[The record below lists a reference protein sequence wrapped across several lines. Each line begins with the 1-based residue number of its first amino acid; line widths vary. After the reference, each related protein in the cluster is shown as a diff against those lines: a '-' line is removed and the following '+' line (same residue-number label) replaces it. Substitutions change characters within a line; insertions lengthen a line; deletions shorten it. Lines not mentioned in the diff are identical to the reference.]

1 MWFPTIFPLGS
12 WCAWVTEGGQC
23 TRNLTVSGAEMFC
36 YVSLTPRGST
46 LLCGRHKGK
55 KMVKN
60 SVSRGCTA
68 MYWYETYSLYTAI
81 HWVNVLLPTLE
92 SSSMLVLENIT
103 STARKKKKKRQIEE
117 SWASPLGLEY
127 RQLCHQKVQEGECA
141 WSARAHLPIRSQDWC
156 ESAQCLPLSTDRW
169 EAPLC
174 PGLSHMRLK
183 PVINYSIW
191 YVATVCC
198 TSILGPQTG
207 M

>member
-68 MYWYETYSLYTAI
+68 MYWYETYSLCTAI

-103 STARKKKKKRQIEE
+103 STARKKKKKKTNWGELGVTSWIRIQTVVSSE
-117 SWASPLGLEY
+117 STRGGMCLVSKGSSTNQESGLVWESSVSAPFHRSLG
-127 RQLCHQKVQEGECA
+127 GT
-141 WSARAHLPIRSQDWC
+141 SLPR
-156 ESAQCLPLSTDRW
+156 
-169 EAPLC
+169 
-174 PGLSHMRLK
+174 
-183 PVINYSIW
+183 
-191 YVATVCC
+191 TVTYETK
-198 TSILGPQTG
+198 TSD
-207 M
+207 